1 MFNINRNIYEKTMSF
16 FKKNKGCTQILKI
29 IYKYLPLLVF
39 VGYPL
44 LIVYVFLN
52 RSDDFFKVVLVP
64 LGVFLFVTA
73 LRKLIN
79 RQRPYEKYKIESVF
93 NKTTKGQSLP
103 SRHTAS
109 AFVIAMTF
117 LYVNLYIGIAT
128 LIIAC
133 LIGLSR
139 ILAGVHYI
147 VDVLCGAGIS
157 IVFAIIFLFLI

>member
-1 MFNINRNIYEKTMSF
+1 MRF
-16 FKKNKGCTQILKI
+16 FSENNSCKQILRV
-29 IYKYLPLLVF
+29 IYKFLPLLVF
-39 VGYPL
+39 IGYPL
-44 LIVYVFLN
+44 LIGYVFFYK
-52 RSDDFFKVVLVP
+52 SDGFFKVVLVP

-79 RQRPYEKYKIESVF
+79 RQRPYEKYGIESVF
-93 NKTTKGQSLP
+93 NKNTKGQSLP

-117 LYVNLYIGIAT
+117 LYVNVYIGIAT

-133 LIGLSR
+133 FIGLSR
-139 ILAGVHYI
+139 VLAGVHYV

-157 IVFAIIFLFLI
+157 VVFGIVFLFLI